1 MITACLTY
9 LGFYVLM
16 LIGYVNQLI
25 VRPNIESE
33 KNRDVSPS
41 MNRCCRF
48 FICDFNSFSQGYV
61 PLFNSFER
69 FYLAY
74 VYRRIRDCWNRPI
87 CSLPGAF
94 LTLKDRITKDYG
106 WTFE

>member
-1 MITACLTY
+1 MLMI
-9 LGFYVLM
+9 
-16 LIGYVNQLI
+16 IGYVNQL
-25 VRPNIESE
+25 VRPSLEVE
-33 KNRDVSPS
+33 ENRDVSVFV
-41 MNRCCRF
+41 NELKVLLQTQDLYF
-48 FICDFNSFSQGYV
+48 AISQGYV

-87 CSLPGAF
+87 CSLPGAHV
-94 LTLKDRITKDYG
+94 TLKDRITKDYG